1 MSLNLRVGQ
10 NIDEGRIK
18 EIVAE
23 AVKARKFSNID
34 TLRMGIEIIEM
45 GMKWRT
51 ENEEYRADMMRR

>member
-1 MSLNLRVGQ
+1 MRLNLRAGK
-10 NIDEGRIK
+10 NIDEKKIK

-45 GMKWRT
+45 GMKWRS
-51 ENEEYRADMMRR
+51 ENEKHRGDN

>member
-1 MSLNLRVGQ
+1 MKTNLRAGQ
-10 NIDEGRIK
+10 NIDEKKIK

-23 AVKARKFSNID
+23 AVKARKFGNID

-51 ENEEYRADMMRR
+51 ENEKHRGDN